1 VTRLLFSLCCGGDHA
16 SPFNYLTHHPS
27 QALEHGVGGGRGD
40 HRCEAVASRFD
51 VASGDAEVS
60 TPLPLLGGFA
70 SQGGRTHPA
79 CRLLFMPRSEP
90 CNLAFFPL
98 LRKSYFESFISGVGV
113 GTAAPAAKI
122 RNLFRIRIAAPERW
136 IVFAAQSIM
145 RDKIL

>member
-90 CNLAFFPL
+90 CNLAFF
-98 LRKSYFESFISGVGV
+98 SIVAEI
-113 GTAAPAAKI
+113 
-122 RNLFRIRIAAPERW
+122 LFRIFHFWGWRW
-136 IVFAAQSIM
+136 HGGTGCKNSQFV
-145 RDKIL
+145 